1 MTSNQTDFLK
11 QATFLLLTTITQ
23 MSGLEKAQFQLKF
36 TAKQLNRQAMRA
48 EKEMKGE
55 ERKVK
60 KAIQQGNNDIAK
72 LYAQN
77 AIRKRSERL
86 NLLQLASRVDSV
98 ASRVQTAVTMRQV
111 TGNMSGIVRGM
122 DKALESMNPERISL
136 VMDRFENQFEDLDA
150 TTSYYENATTNAS
163 ALSTPQDEVDLLMQ
177 KVADEAGLEL
187 QQDLQAAAPTKIKQ
201 VSQEQVEDKLNER
214 LKALRS

>member
-1 MTSNQTDFLK
+1 
-11 QATFLLLTTITQ
+11 

-48 EKEMKGE
+48 DKEMKAE

-60 KAIQQGNNDIAK
+60 KAIQQGNTDIAR

-77 AIRKRSERL
+77 AIRKRSEHL
-86 NLLQLASRVDSV
+86 NLLQLGSRVDAV

-111 TGNMSGIVRGM
+111 TGNMAGVVRGM
-122 DKALESMNPERISL
+122 DKALESMNPERISM
-136 VMDRFENQFEDLDA
+136 VMDKFETQFEDLDA
-150 TTSYYENATTNAS
+150 TTSYYENTTTNTS
-163 ALSTPQDEVDLLMQ
+163 ALATPQDEVDLLMQ

-187 QQDLQAAAPTKIKQ
+187 QQDLEAAAPSQTKIDT
-201 VSQEQVEDKLNER
+201 QEQVEDRLNER